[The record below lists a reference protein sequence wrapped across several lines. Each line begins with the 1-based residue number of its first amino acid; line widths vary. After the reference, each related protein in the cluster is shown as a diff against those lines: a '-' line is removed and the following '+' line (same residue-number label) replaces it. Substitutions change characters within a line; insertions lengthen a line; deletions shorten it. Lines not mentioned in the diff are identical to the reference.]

1 MFAIRRFRPAAVL
14 ALCALSV
21 LPVLLAAC
29 GGRQQPAPQA
39 QEQAPPVKPVLEFMT
54 RNPAGSSAVLDDP
67 EFGTGI
73 RVVVEGL
80 FTSATGE
87 ECRRATLLSQHG
99 EAEVVIA
106 CRPAGSGDDVAWQ
119 MAPRIWGQGI
129 ARPAQ

>member
-1 MFAIRRFRPAAVL
+1 MLVIRRFRPAAVL
-14 ALCALSV
+14 ALCALCV

-29 GGRQQPAPQA
+29 GGRQQPTPQA
-39 QEQAPPVKPVLEFMT
+39 QEQALPAKPILEFMT
-54 RNPAGSSAVLDDP
+54 SNPAGASAVLDDP

-80 FTSATGE
+80 FTSASGE

-106 CRPAGSGDDVAWQ
+106 CRPAGSGGDVAWQ

>member
-14 ALCALSV
+14 ALCALGV

-39 QEQAPPVKPVLEFMT
+39 QEQALPARPILEFMT
-54 RNPAGSSAVLDDP
+54 GNPAGSSAVLDDP

-80 FTSATGE
+80 FISATGE
-87 ECRRATLLSQHG
+87 ECRRATLLSEHG

-106 CRPAGSGDDVAWQ
+106 CRPVGSGDADAWQ

-129 ARPAQ
+129 SRPPQ